1 MRKSLGRNATFRG
14 TGGHHWFT
22 TVCGWIHKVE
32 KSVIRQ
38 LQTPNSAVYFR
49 EKKGPES
56 MFAYYSEMN
65 LNNFLSVS
73 VILFAESDKNGI
85 FVYS

>member
-1 MRKSLGRNATFRG
+1 
-14 TGGHHWFT
+14 
-22 TVCGWIHKVE
+22 
-32 KSVIRQ
+32 
-38 LQTPNSAVYFR
+38 
-49 EKKGPES
+49 